1 MFDFRNVYIRV
12 WKNSWCGF
20 SGYTSDAIVFEGIV
34 TNERPPYFFHL
45 TRPSAVSAGEYD
57 YAGIEDAVII
67 ITDVT
72 DGIRDTL
79 QYVPPRFEGYDVY
92 YNYYNYD
99 TKRKEET
106 SGFSLGAVYG
116 MYVTTKLYGIVGHSY
131 SLDFYCDGQAFWIG
145 STENGTASR
154 YHWPL
159 KSKKVD

>member
-1 MFDFRNVYIRV
+1 MARTLSYILCLILGTFISGCERIV
-12 WKNSWCGF
+12 DVDF

-106 SGFSLGAVYG
+106 SGFSL
-116 MYVTTKLYGIVGHSY
+116 
-131 SLDFYCDGQAFWIG
+131 D
-145 STENGTASR
+145 R
-154 YHWPL
+154 
-159 KSKKVD
+159 KSVV